1 MTRYMLMAL
10 VVGLLL
16 AACPATKE
24 DEAKKEVEKLQG
36 KWQCISVEAEGQ
48 TLPEDVVKIWSL
60 TFKNDLITLWLG
72 DEPGWKGKFTLDPS
86 KKPKAIDVT
95 LMEIDGKKVEEKVIL
110 GIYEVDKNGLK
121 LIARAARV
129 KERPAE
135 FVTKKDTE
143 DMLFKCKKDKP
154 YANLRP
160 GRGIQQEGWTMN
172 SKPSLLSRRRVI
184 LALIAFVVSWYA
196 GSYWRGMTMGYIEH
210 TCGYYEIK
218 VWYPLEP
225 WQGEYM
231 RLLRE
236 RYGVAADTVSD
247 YMVLPTTEW
256 YAEGYNSVSR
266 PLLIQKYGKDIFAE
280 CEGETRS
287 AWQADHPG
295 EW

>member
-1 MTRYMLMAL
+1 MN
-10 VVGLLL
+10 
-16 AACPATKE
+16 
-24 DEAKKEVEKLQG
+24 G
-36 KWQCISVEAEGQ
+36 K
-48 TLPEDVVKIWSL
+48 P
-60 TFKNDLITLWLG
+60 F
-72 DEPGWKGKFTLDPS
+72 
-86 KKPKAIDVT
+86 
-95 LMEIDGKKVEEKVIL
+95 
-110 GIYEVDKNGLK
+110 
-121 LIARAARV
+121 
-129 KERPAE
+129 
-135 FVTKKDTE
+135 
-143 DMLFKCKKDKP
+143 
-154 YANLRP
+154 
-160 GRGIQQEGWTMN
+160 
-172 SKPSLLSRRRVI
+172 LLSRRRVI

-196 GSYWRGMTMGYIEH
+196 GSYWRGMTMAYIEH

-231 RLLRE
+231 RLLRK